1 MLLAL
6 RTAIDQAD
14 GMSLDLDELARRLG
28 ADRAAV
34 RSALVHGIERGWF
47 PGVEVAA
54 LPAACGTAACTP
66 QPSRAACRRCPLA
79 A

>member
-6 RTAIDQAD
+6 RTAIDQAN
-14 GMSLDLDELARRLG
+14 GTSLDLDDLARQLG

-47 PGVEVAA
+47 PDVEVAA
-54 LPAACGTAACTP
+54 LPAACGTAGCTP
-66 QPSRAACRRCPLA
+66 QPNRTACRRCPLA
-79 A
+79 G